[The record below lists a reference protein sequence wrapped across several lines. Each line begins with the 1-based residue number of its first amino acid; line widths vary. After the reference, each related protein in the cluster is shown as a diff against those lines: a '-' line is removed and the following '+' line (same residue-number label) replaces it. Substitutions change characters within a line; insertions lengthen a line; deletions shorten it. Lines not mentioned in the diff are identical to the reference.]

1 MSEIIEMFSPE
12 EKEGAKKTKKILLIS
27 WFIVLGVFVA
37 IMGTLIGVN
46 IYRVN
51 VFRDRST
58 RVWMTAVALL
68 CTILFVCYT
77 MFFFSIKFRLTRKYV
92 RMLRDMDTGLKDEA
106 YVTFLKYDE
115 TISMKDGVYFYTM
128 VVDAK
133 PLKREDITERRVLVE
148 HTIEKPPLE
157 EGQKLKII
165 THANI
170 LMAYKLL
177 ENK

>member
-1 MSEIIEMFSPE
+1 MSEIVEMFSPE
-12 EKEGAKKTKKILLIS
+12 EIAGAKRTKKRLLIS
-27 WFIVLGVFVA
+27 WFVILGVYLA
-37 IMGTLIGVN
+37 LMGTLIGVN

-58 RVWMTAVALL
+58 QVWMTAVAIIL
-68 CTILFVCYT
+68 TILFVCYT

-92 RMLRDMDTGLKDEA
+92 RMLKDMATGLKDEA
-106 YVTFLKYDE
+106 YVTFLEYDE
-115 TISMKDGVYFYTM
+115 NVSMKDGVYFYTM

-133 PLKREDITERRVLVE
+133 PLKREDITERRVLIE
-148 HTIEKPPLE
+148 HTIDKPPLE
-157 EGQKLKII
+157 QGQRMKIV

-177 ENK
+177 